1 MLTNDNPK
9 FNKNTVENLL
19 WSKLNRPDY
28 QQKTGF
34 DTFAERL
41 IFSQHEI
48 LAKLQAMQGHRSFA
62 GFSVGSN
69 LRLFKF
75 IHGYA
80 INICHIEGVKQ
91 AFKL

>member
-1 MLTNDNPK
+1 
-9 FNKNTVENLL
+9 
-19 WSKLNRPDY
+19 
-28 QQKTGF
+28 
-34 DTFAERL
+34 
-41 IFSQHEI
+41 
-48 LAKLQAMQGHRSFA
+48 MQGHRSFA

-91 AFKL
+91 AFKLLTYINLIKYLMW